1 MSGRDETVRDGGLSS
16 TESRERP
23 TIADV
28 EAAAAR
34 SSRSIAATPLLHSPW
49 LSSVSGAQV
58 WLKLESVQRT
68 GSFKIR
74 GAANALLRLRE
85 TRPDIRT
92 VVTASAGNH
101 GLAMA
106 AAAADA
112 GIDVRVHLPATA
124 PAAKRDSLR
133 RLGATL
139 IEAPTYD
146 AAEASAQED
155 VARSGAVFVSAY
167 SHSDV
172 IAGAGTIALEMIAA
186 RPDLDVLIA
195 PIGGG
200 GLLSGTAI
208 VARALL
214 PHARVFGA
222 EAAASPVFTAA
233 LRAGRPVT
241 VDVAPTVADG
251 LAGNME
257 PDSQTFGIVRDL
269 VDSVVAVPEDEIRAA
284 MRELIVRERL
294 IVEGAA
300 ATAIA
305 ALTGGH
311 LPVTARRVGLI
322 VSGRNVDVGDV
333 GDGPVFH
340 SFPQAGDRPPASD

>member
-1 MSGRDETVRDGGLSS
+1 VSDRDERARGGGPHDA
-16 TESRERP
+16 TAGARP

-28 EAAAAR
+28 RAAAAR
-34 SSRSIAATPLLHSPW
+34 IARAIAATPLLHSPW
-49 LSSVSGAQV
+49 LSAVSGAEV
-58 WLKLESVQRT
+58 WMKLESVQRT

-85 TRPDIRT
+85 LGHDVPT

-101 GLAMA
+101 GLALA
-106 AAAADA
+106 TAAADA
-112 GIDVRVHLPATA
+112 GFAVRVHLPATA
-124 PAAKRDSLR
+124 PAAKRDALR
-133 RLGATL
+133 SLGATL
-139 IEAPTYD
+139 VEAPTYD
-146 AAEASAQED
+146 AAEAGAQED

-186 RPDLDVLIA
+186 RPDLEVLLA
-195 PIGGG
+195 PLGGG
-200 GLLSGTAI
+200 GLLSGAAI

-214 PHARVFGA
+214 PDARVFGA

-241 VDVAPTVADG
+241 VEVAPTVADG

-257 PDSQTFGIVRDL
+257 SDSQTFGIVRDL
-269 VDSVVAVPEDEIRAA
+269 VDSVVAVPEPEIRAA
-284 MRELIVRERL
+284 MRELAIRERL

-305 ALTGGH
+305 ALAGGY
-311 LPVTARRVGLI
+311 LPVAGRRTGVIL
-322 VSGRNVDVGDV
+322 SGRNVDV

-340 SFPQAGDRPPASD
+340 SFPQAGDRLPTAD

>member
-1 MSGRDETVRDGGLSS
+1 MSGTGTLEGTGRPSLGDVR
-16 TESRERP
+16 
-23 TIADV
+23 
-28 EAAAAR
+28 AAATRIA
-34 SSRSIAATPLLHSPW
+34 SSIASTPFLHSEW
-49 LSSVSGAQV
+49 LSSVSGGDV

-85 TRPDIRT
+85 SRPDVRT

-106 AAAADA
+106 TAGADA
-112 GIDVRVHLPATA
+112 GISVRVHLPATA
-124 PAAKRDSLR
+124 PAAKRDALR

-146 AAEASAQED
+146 EAEHRAQED
-155 VARSGAVFVSAY
+155 VATSGAEFVSAY

-172 IAGAGTIALEMIAA
+172 IAGAGTIALEMLTA

-200 GLLSGTAI
+200 GLLSGAAI
-208 VARALL
+208 VMRGISGDA
-214 PHARVFGA
+214 HVFGA

-233 LRAGRPVT
+233 LAAGRPVT

-257 PDSQTFGIVRDL
+257 PDSQTLGIVRDL
-269 VDSVVAVPEDEIRAA
+269 VDRVVAVPEPEIRAA
-284 MRELIVRERL
+284 MRELAVRERL

-300 ATAIA
+300 ATAVA
-305 ALTGGH
+305 AILSGH
-311 LPVTARRVGLI
+311 LPLAGRRAGVI
-322 VSGRNVDVGDV
+322 VSGRNVDV

-340 SFPQAGDRPPASD
+340 SFPQAGDRPPADH

>member
-1 MSGRDETVRDGGLSS
+1 MS
-16 TESRERP
+16 SREEATRGVGAGAVGPAARP

-34 SSRSIAATPLLHSPW
+34 IARSIAATPLLHSPW
-49 LSSVSGAQV
+49 LSSVSGADV

-85 TRPDIRT
+85 LRPDVRT

-106 AAAADA
+106 TAGADA
-112 GIDVRVHLPATA
+112 GFDVRVHLPETA
-124 PAAKRDSLR
+124 PAAKRDALR

-167 SHSDV
+167 SHSEV

-186 RPDLDVLIA
+186 RPDLEVLLA

-200 GLLSGTAI
+200 GLLSGAAI
-208 VARALL
+208 VARARL
-214 PHARVFGA
+214 PGASVFGA

-241 VDVAPTVADG
+241 VEVRPTVADG

-257 PDSQTFGIVRDL
+257 PDSQTFAIVRDL
-269 VDSVVAVPEDEIRAA
+269 VDSVVAVPESEIRAA
-284 MRELIVRERL
+284 MRELAVRERL

-305 ALTGGH
+305 ALAGGY
-311 LPVTARRVGLI
+311 LPVAGRRTGVI
-322 VSGRNVDVGDV
+322 VSGRNVDV

-340 SFPQAGDRPPASD
+340 SFPQAGDRLPAAD

>member
-1 MSGRDETVRDGGLSS
+1 MTTAR
-16 TESRERP
+16 RP
-23 TIADV
+23 TMGDV

-34 SSRSIAATPLLHSPW
+34 ISRSVAATPLLFSHW
-49 LSSVSGAQV
+49 LSDICQGDV

-85 TRPDIRT
+85 QQPDVGT

-106 AAAADA
+106 TAAADV
-112 GIDVRVHLPATA
+112 GIAVRVHLPATA
-124 PAAKRDSLR
+124 PAAKRDALR

-139 IEAPTYD
+139 VEAATYD
-146 AAEASAQED
+146 EAEANAQAD
-155 VARSGAVFVSAY
+155 VERTGAVFVSAY

-172 IAGAGTIALEMIAA
+172 IAGAGTITAEMFGVL
-186 RPDLDVLIA
+186 PTLDAIVA
-195 PIGGG
+195 PLGGG
-200 GLLSGTAI
+200 GLLSGEAI
-208 VARALL
+208 VAHGAAPGAL
-214 PHARVFGA
+214 VFGA
-222 EAAASPVFTAA
+222 EAAASPVFTGA

-257 PDSQTFGIVRDL
+257 PDSQTFPIVRDF
-269 VDSVVAVPEDEIRAA
+269 VDRVVAVPEEAIRAA
-284 MRELIVRERL
+284 MREMAARERL

-305 ALTGGH
+305 AVATGL
-311 LPVTARRVGLI
+311 LPLSGRRAGII
-322 VSGRNVDVGDV
+322 VSGRNVDVGD
-333 GDGPVFH
+333 GPVFH
-340 SFPQAGDRPPASD
+340 SFAQAGDRSQANAD

>member
-1 MSGRDETVRDGGLSS
+1 MSEPR
-16 TESRERP
+16 RP
-23 TIADV
+23 SIADV
-28 EAAAAR
+28 EAASAR
-34 SSRSIAATPLLHSPW
+34 ISRSIAATPLLLSPW
-49 LSSVSGAQV
+49 LSALCGGEV

-85 TRPDIRT
+85 QRPDVRT

-106 AAAADA
+106 TAAADV
-112 GIDVRVHLPATA
+112 GIEMRVHLPSTA
-124 PAAKRDSLR
+124 PAAKRDALR

-139 IEAPTYD
+139 VESATYD
-146 AAEASAQED
+146 AAEAGAQAD
-155 VARSGAVFVSAY
+155 VERSGALFISAY
-167 SHSDV
+167 SHTDV
-172 IAGAGTIALEMIAA
+172 IAGAGTITSEMLAV
-186 RPDLDVLIA
+186 RPELDVIVA
-195 PIGGG
+195 PLGGG
-200 GLLSGTAI
+200 GLLSGAAI
-208 VARALL
+208 VVRAIA
-214 PHARVFGA
+214 PGAMVFGA

-233 LRAGRPVT
+233 LRDGRPVT
-241 VDVAPTVADG
+241 VEVAPTVADG

-269 VDSVVAVPEDEIRAA
+269 VDRVVAVPEDEIRAA
-284 MRELIVRERL
+284 MRAMAARERL

-305 ALTGGH
+305 AIAGGH
-311 LPVTARRVGLI
+311 VPLAGRRAGVI
-322 VSGRNVDVGDV
+322 VSGRNVDV

-340 SFPQAGDRPPASD
+340 SFPQAGDRSQAAG